1 MVLIG
6 KELKF
11 DTNIMDIAHLMMLKI
26 QKRPEFVPDINYV
39 KLSFSVLVQ
48 KADYKGAIKLL
59 EEKKALF
66 ENQVEMQTLLAKVHY
81 MSGEYLKAINTY
93 FKVLKP
99 NSKLNSFRKLW
110 PLYDAVVKITL
121 NDLLPKSGYT
131 FVQDANDVF
140 VDIAGVYSHNNF
152 DELKPNST
160 CFEVLRMLFHSLRN
174 LRKIPNFDATNA
186 ALSANA
192 DFMRRTSL
200 LAELE
205 LHYNYAL

>member
-1 MVLIG
+1 
-6 KELKF
+6 
-11 DTNIMDIAHLMMLKI
+11 
-26 QKRPEFVPDINYV
+26 
-39 KLSFSVLVQ
+39 
-48 KADYKGAIKLL
+48 
-59 EEKKALF
+59 
-66 ENQVEMQTLLAKVHY
+66 

-99 NSKLNSFRKLW
+99 NSKLKSFRKLW
-110 PLYDAVVKITL
+110 QLYDAVVKITL
-121 NDLLPKSGYT
+121 NDLLPKSGYK
-131 FVQDANDVF
+131 FVQDANDIF

-174 LRKIPNFDATNA
+174 LRKIPNFDASNA

>member
-1 MVLIG
+1 M
-6 KELKF
+6 
-11 DTNIMDIAHLMMLKI
+11 
-26 QKRPEFVPDINYV
+26 
-39 KLSFSVLVQ
+39 
-48 KADYKGAIKLL
+48 
-59 EEKKALF
+59 
-66 ENQVEMQTLLAKVHY
+66 
-81 MSGEYLKAINTY
+81 
-93 FKVLKP
+93 
-99 NSKLNSFRKLW
+99 
-110 PLYDAVVKITL
+110 YDAVVKITL

-174 LRKIPNFDATNA
+174 LRKIPNFDANNA